1 MLYMNLNNAGKYITK
16 PQYSSKKSSAG
27 AFANRIRPLFACLI
41 CLFFIAFSAG
51 QSAAQTDELFA
62 LYDRAMR
69 AYEKGDYQN
78 AEAYFSKVIKLS
90 PDSTYGTQS
99 AFYLGRA
106 LIKLDRQKEALE
118 IWQSFY
124 DKNMFIG
131 NRAELFK
138 LYEQQGL
145 IDRKLA
151 EFEAKIKKSPGD
163 MICRHDYIEFL
174 IFLNRVDEALAQ
186 YNYIISVKPS
196 EFYLYK
202 NAGDLLVRFKRYK
215 EALYY
220 YEKLLKMQPDN
231 DLFLEAAG
239 NAYYQL
245 NDVEKARQYWF
256 RIIASSAD
264 INRYNFLAG
273 ILQAH
278 NMIDDAISV
287 YRLCQKA
294 AGNQTVFFA
303 ELAELYE
310 VKDDYKSLIEYYFSV
325 IETMPPLFSAVEQ
338 RLAETL
344 KRNIDAREP
353 LCSLISGPLKK
364 IVSQDAQK
372 LRLASLIF
380 LMSKKYENAL
390 EINLLLSKAS
400 ANPVILEDYAR
411 TLDALGLYDLSLQA
425 LDVIA
430 RSYPATAHEYNARFI
445 KAGFLKARK
454 RYDEALKLFEEVKN
468 AKSFSELYHDSLY
481 QSALIYFEGLDM
493 RDRAL
498 EIFDALETRSS
509 NFHFESVYFKGSQE
523 LFRGNYQ
530 TAETMLNKI
539 YALGTHPR
547 SASALALI
555 GYSQLYR
562 ESCEAAIE
570 KFNDL
575 IAQYPSY
582 EDAAD
587 IFGAIKIIRTAQ
599 NDNKEDLY
607 KYFSAEREYRAANY
621 STAEILFES
630 LAGKESPLK
639 YDALKML
646 YKTQLKQKKPAAFK
660 KSIEEYIK
668 NAPDDQKRAEAIFE
682 LALFYLEKGN
692 DGAAEASARLE
703 TILKNYP
710 SALLSNKSRVIL
722 AKIKGENKIEKK
734 IRDSFFGYN

>member
-1 MLYMNLNNAGKYITK
+1 MRYMNLKNALKYIGK
-16 PQYSSKKSSAG
+16 PQHPAKKAPG
-27 AFANRIRPLFACLI
+27 NFFAAFNVLFYACLI
-41 CLFFIAFSAG
+41 CLLFAFFPACASG
-51 QSAAQTDELFA
+51 QTDELFT

-69 AYEKGDYQN
+69 AYEAGDYQN

-90 PDSTYGTQS
+90 RDSTYGTQS

-106 LIKLDRQKEALE
+106 LIKLNREKEALE
-118 IWQSFY
+118 LWQSLY

-131 NRAELFK
+131 NRSELFK
-138 LYEQQGL
+138 LYERFNL
-145 IDRKLA
+145 IDQKLA
-151 EFEAKIKKSPGD
+151 EFEAKIKKAPGD
-163 MICRHDYIEFL
+163 LLCRHDYIEFL
-174 IFLNRVDEALAQ
+174 IYLNRVDEALAQ

-231 DLFLEAAG
+231 DQFLEAAG
-239 NAYYQL
+239 NAHYQL
-245 NDVEKARQYWF
+245 NDIEKARQCWF
-256 RIIASSAD
+256 RIIASSTD
-264 INRYNFLAG
+264 VHRYNALAG

-310 VKDDYKSLIEYYFSV
+310 VKDDYKSLIEYYFGV

-353 LCSLISGPLKK
+353 LCAIISGPLKNA
-364 IVSQDAQK
+364 VSKDTQK
-372 LRLASLIF
+372 LRLASLIL
-380 LMSKKYENAL
+380 LMSKKYESAL
-390 EINLLLSKAS
+390 EINLLLAKST

-430 RSYPATAHEYNARFI
+430 ATYPSTANEYNAKFI
-445 KAGFLKARK
+445 KAGFLRARR
-454 RYDEALKLFEEVKN
+454 RYAEALKLFEEVKN
-468 AKSFSELYHDSLY
+468 DKSFSELYHDCLY
-481 QSALIYFEGLDM
+481 NSALIYFEGLDM

-498 EIFDALETRSS
+498 EIFDTLEARSS
-509 NFHFESVYFKGSQE
+509 TFSFESVYFKGAQE
-523 LFRGNYQ
+523 MFRGRYQ
-530 TAETMLNKI
+530 TAEAMLNKI
-539 YALGTHPR
+539 HALGTHPR

-555 GYSQLYR
+555 GYGQLYQ

-582 EDAAD
+582 ENAAE

-599 NDNKEDLY
+599 NENKEDLF
-607 KYFSAEREYRAANY
+607 KYFQADRNYRAADY
-621 STAEILFES
+621 ASAEINFEG
-630 LAGKESPLK
+630 LARKESPLK

-646 YKTQLKQKKPAAFK
+646 YKTQLKQKKYAEFK
-660 KSIEEYIK
+660 KYIAEYIK

-682 LALFYLEKGN
+682 LAEFYFETEKSE
-692 DGAAEASARLE
+692 AAGHLE

-710 SALLSNKSRVIL
+710 SALLSNKSRVML
-722 AKIKGENKIEKK
+722 SKIKGDNKIDKK